1 MAEASPSTAA
11 APMAT
16 ELRDPPAGQG
26 RQRDDALVMEL
37 GPWLATLGAAEFET
51 SFREQGATSVVDV
64 VSSGVVEDHLREL
77 GMKLFV
83 RARVATA
90 IQELRARLQASGEG
104 MTSLQTADQRVE
116 VARVGLLKAQQQ
128 LAAAEAALQQARR
141 LTIHIVGFGTFGQF
155 LAASFVQAG
164 HTVVASSRSD
174 YSALA
179 KSLGVLYCRSA
190 EEALRDYTPDVV
202 LLATSIMSTATVVK
216 HLPVD
221 LLVGKLVVDVRLSL
235 SLCLSF
241 SLSLASVPSRHA
253 QNAWHEPYA
262 TNA

>member
-1 MAEASPSTAA
+1 MADASSSAAASSTAPAEAVPQLAA
-11 APMAT
+11 APQ
-16 ELRDPPAGQG
+16 AGQ
-26 RQRDDALVMEL
+26 DALAMEL
-37 GPWLATLGAAEFET
+37 GPWLAALGASDFEAA
-51 SFREQGATSVVDV
+51 FREQGATSVVDV
-64 VSSGVVEDHLREL
+64 VRSGVTEDHLREL

-90 IQELRARLQASGEG
+90 ILELRARMQASAEG
-104 MTSLQTADQRVE
+104 MTPLQTADQRVE
-116 VARVGLLKAQQQ
+116 VARFGLLKAQQH
-128 LAAAEAALQQARR
+128 LAAAEAALHQARR

-155 LAASFVQAG
+155 LAASFVEAG

-216 HLPVD
+216 HLPLD
-221 LLVGKLVVDVRLSL
+221 LLVGKLVVDVSPPLR
-235 SLCLSF
+235 
-241 SLSLASVPSRHA
+241 PSQAGA
-253 QNAWHEPYA
+253 QIA
-262 TNA
+262 